1 MELSAFFKEH
11 PRVAIA
17 FSGGVDSA
25 YLLYAAAQSTES
37 LCAYYVKTA
46 FQPEFELR
54 DATYLGQSLNAQL
67 KILELRILEDQ
78 QIVKNSENR
87 CYHCKHRIFSAIL
100 EAARHDG
107 FSLLLDGTNAD
118 DREDDRPGFRAI
130 AELGVRSPLRECG
143 LSKAEIRRLS
153 REAGLFTHD
162 KPAYACLATR
172 IATGETITEEKLRQ
186 TEQAEE
192 YLHKLGFRNFRIRQN
207 NGVAKLQLAKQ
218 DMPLFLQHKSDIFAT
233 LGQLYREIL
242 PEPEE
247 RS

>member
-1 MELSAFFKEH
+1 MELSAFFRAH
-11 PRVAIA
+11 SCVAIA

-25 YLLYAAAQSTES
+25 YLLYAAAQSTER

-54 DATYLGQSLNAQL
+54 DAKRLAQSLHVEL
-67 KILELRILEDQ
+67 KVLELPVLEDAN
-78 QIVKNSENR
+78 IVENDKDR
-87 CYHCKHRIFSAIL
+87 CYHCKRKIFSFIL
-100 EAARHDG
+100 EAAQHDG
-107 FSLLLDGTNAD
+107 FPLLLDGTNAD
-118 DREDDRPGFRAI
+118 DREEDRPGFRAI

-172 IATGETITEEKLRQ
+172 IATGEEITLEKLMK

-192 YLHKLGFRNFRIRQN
+192 SLHKLGFRNFRVRQK
-207 NGVAKLQLAKQ
+207 NGIARLQLTKM
-218 DMPLFLQHKSDIFAT
+218 DMPRFRQHKLDILAT
-233 LGQLYREIL
+233 LGQLYREVL

-247 RS
+247 RT

>member
-1 MELSAFFKEH
+1 MELSTFFKEH
-11 PRVAIA
+11 PQVAIA

-25 YLLYAAAQSTES
+25 YLLSEAVKHAEAC
-37 LCAYYVKTA
+37 CAYYVKTA

-54 DATYLGQSLNAQL
+54 DATRLAQSLGVEL
-67 KILELRILEDQ
+67 KILELPILDDR
-78 QIVKNSENR
+78 QIMCNDEAR
-87 CYHCKHRIFSAIL
+87 CYHCKHRIFSVVS

-118 DREDDRPGFRAI
+118 DREEDRPGFRAI

-172 IATGETITEEKLRQ
+172 IAAGEEITLEKLQ
-186 TEQAEE
+186 KTEQAEE
-192 YLHKLGFRNFRIRQN
+192 YLHRLGFRNFRVRQKD
-207 NGVAKLQLAKQ
+207 GVAKLQLTKE
-218 DMPLFLQHKSDIFAT
+218 DMTLFWQHKSEIFST

-247 RS
+247 RK